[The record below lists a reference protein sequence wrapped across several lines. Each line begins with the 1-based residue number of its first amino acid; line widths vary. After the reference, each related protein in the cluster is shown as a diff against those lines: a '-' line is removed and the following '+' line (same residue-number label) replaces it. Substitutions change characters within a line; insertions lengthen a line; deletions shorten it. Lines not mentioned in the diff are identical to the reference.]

1 MAQKCF
7 ASISDTGLHCAWC
20 ITRQI
25 MENGVELDQAFCEN
39 HKKPCKELGY
49 YCDSFIGYHPD
60 YRMTDKKEQ
69 KLVESLRNKA
79 IKGE

>member
-25 MENGVELDQAFCEN
+25 MEDGVELDQAFCEK
-39 HKKPCKELGY
+39 HKMPCKELGY
-49 YCDSFIGYHPD
+49 YCGDFIGYRPD
-60 YRMTDKKEQ
+60 YRLTDEEEQ
-69 KLVESLRNKA
+69 QVINDLRNK
-79 IKGE
+79 KGEKV